1 MIVSKS
7 AVVSGILLAGNA
19 AAHLR
24 LPPFFPKQHEPAR
37 ISDAFQFQSFDFGEQ
52 RPLAGPKPATSS
64 SADTISSFKAG
75 QFTLVP
81 QDDSTCATY
90 GESQWTGTID
100 VTDSHRLFFWF
111 FDSRN
116 DPANDPIIIWM
127 NGGPGSTSML
137 GLFNE
142 MGACWLEPGANTTV
156 PNDFAWNN
164 NASVLFLD
172 QPAGVG
178 LSSRAEGSPVPA
190 FDIEGAYDFQTFLN
204 VFFKDVFPDRARLPI
219 HIAAESYG
227 GHYGPVYLNYILDSR
242 RLNSRDAFWGNISS
256 LILVD
261 AVIDFTAPA
270 VGVYEFLCKGFGNHS
285 KIMNDTVCEAL
296 GLSVPKIFELGRNC
310 DASSNGHECWGLIT
324 YVEEVVNP
332 YYYAEVEAG
341 KRNPFNVHIPCPN
354 WPWCADIRKGN
365 MTAYLNQGHI
375 KKALQF
381 PSSFIFEDI
390 DLDVN
395 SAFVYFKDPFKPT
408 TREVARILDA
418 YRTPNLG
425 DIRVLVLQG
434 NEDYIVNTPG
444 NIWVYD
450 NLRWSGLADY
460 RLAPWRE
467 LPGRM
472 AATGFW
478 KSSGRLTF
486 VAVDGAGHTVPGDVR
501 EGSYRIAQEWL
512 EGGWRA

>member
-242 RLNSRDAFWGNISS
+242 RFNSRDAFWGNISS

-310 DASSNGHECWGLIT
+310 DASSDGHECWGLIT
-324 YVEEVVNP
+324 YVEEV
-332 YYYAEVEAG
+332 
-341 KRNPFNVHIPCPN
+341 
-354 WPWCADIRKGN
+354 KGN
-365 MTAYLNQGHI
+365 MTAYLNQDHI

-444 NIWVYD
+444 NMWVYD

-478 KSSGRLTF
+478 KSSGRLAF